1 MPQTVNLFPLT
12 IFRESLAI
20 DADQRAALVNAV
32 LEMSNDATNKIPG
45 TSWTGDVNGYESLH
59 NDPRFATLFEKFAGP
74 IQMYVETLGVD
85 SDKIDVYYTR
95 AWATV
100 SRQDERIHAHDHK
113 QSHISLVYY
122 LQKPEG
128 SSGIAF
134 VNDYAPNEFAPNLFH
149 EEMARFKVLR
159 KSQEL
164 NAASVKLNPS
174 EGDVIIFP
182 SKAVHAI
189 VPNRSAEPR
198 ISIAVDIV
206 VTLRES
212 DGLEYLLPNLRTWR
226 CCNKA

>member
-1 MPQTVNLFPLT
+1 M
-12 IFRESLAI
+12 AK
-20 DADQRAALVNAV
+20 AV
-32 LEMSNDATNKIPG
+32 LEMASDPTNKLPG

-59 NDPRFATLFEKFAGP
+59 NDARFTTLFESFSGP
-74 IQMYVETLGVD
+74 IKAYLETLGVD
-85 SDKIDVYYTR
+85 HKKIDVYYTR

-100 SRQDERIHAHDHK
+100 SHRDERIHAHDHK

-122 LQKPEG
+122 LQKPED

-149 EEMARFKVLR
+149 EEMLRFKILQ
-159 KSQEL
+159 KSQQL
-164 NAASVKLNPS
+164 NAASVKINPG
-174 EGDVIIFP
+174 EGDVLIFP

-189 VPNRSAEPR
+189 VPNKSAEPR
-198 ISIAVDIV
+198 TSIAVDIV

-212 DGLEYLLPNLRTWR
+212 DGLEYLLPNLSTWK